1 MEQALHVHPS
11 QTPLNTEIICVIPK
25 LSQTLEREALVE
37 GVPARGG
44 SLKVTSNPLFYDYL
58 IISTAGEEISA
69 LP

>member
-1 MEQALHVHPS
+1 MGQALHVHPS
-11 QTPLNTEIICVIPK
+11 QTPLSTEMICVIPK

-37 GVPARGG
+37 GVPAHGG